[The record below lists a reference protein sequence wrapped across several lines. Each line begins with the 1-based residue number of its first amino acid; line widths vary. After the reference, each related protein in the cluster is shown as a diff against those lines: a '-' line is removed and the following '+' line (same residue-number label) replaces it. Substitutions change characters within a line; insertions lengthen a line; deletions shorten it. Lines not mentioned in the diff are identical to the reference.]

1 MKYCDYNKILD
12 MMGPFKV
19 KKYKFQG
26 LRYFNQPT
34 PQNLSDKAF
43 KEIWGLQKWNL
54 AYGAFIPDWNFFDLF
69 LQNFCLQGSK
79 IYPKSKIFCL
89 SCK

>member
-43 KEIWGLQKWNL
+43 KEI
-54 AYGAFIPDWNFFDLF
+54 
-69 LQNFCLQGSK
+69 
-79 IYPKSKIFCL
+79 
-89 SCK
+89 